1 VDHSLR
7 FLELETPSWRS
18 ANASHNCDE
27 GLQNGRSW
35 QPRGCGHRLCWLKV
49 LLVDDHRMFTELL
62 AQQLREHRDIEVS
75 GVARTAT
82 EALSA
87 ARNDPPDVA
96 VLDYRLPDG
105 NGAALAA
112 QLHSDHPHLRL
123 VMLTGYQDEA
133 TLREAIEAGCCGFI
147 TKDAAV
153 DEVVA
158 SVRTAHAG
166 GAPIAP
172 ALLGRLLP
180 SLREDS
186 KYVGGSLTAR
196 ELQVMQLLA
205 EGVSNRA
212 IAARLF
218 ISSHTVRNHVQRII
232 TKLGVHSKLEAVA
245 VATRIGLVRAAEP
258 SPGSAV

>member
-1 VDHSLR
+1 
-7 FLELETPSWRS
+7 
-18 ANASHNCDE
+18 
-27 GLQNGRSW
+27 
-35 QPRGCGHRLCWLKV
+35 LKV

-62 AQQLREHRDIEVS
+62 TQQLREHRGIEVT
-75 GVARTAT
+75 GVAHTAA
-82 EALSA
+82 EALA
-87 ARNDPPDVA
+87 TVRNDPPDVA

-112 QLHSDHPHLRL
+112 QLHSDHPQLRM

-133 TLREAIEAGCCGFI
+133 TLREAVEAGCCGFI
-147 TKDAAV
+147 TKDLAV

-166 GAPIAP
+166 GAPISP
-172 ALLGRLLP
+172 ALLARLLP
-180 SLREDS
+180 SFHKDS
-186 KYVGGSLTAR
+186 KHIRVSLTAR

-205 EGVSNRA
+205 EGVSNRE
-212 IAARLF
+212 IAERLF

-245 VATRIGLVRAAEP
+245 VAGRLGLVRSAEP
-258 SPGSAV
+258 SREPAG